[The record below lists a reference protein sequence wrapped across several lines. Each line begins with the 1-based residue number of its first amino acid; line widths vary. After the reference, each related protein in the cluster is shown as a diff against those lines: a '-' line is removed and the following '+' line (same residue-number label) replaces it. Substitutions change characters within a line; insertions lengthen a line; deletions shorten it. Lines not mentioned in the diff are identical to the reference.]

1 MIARIAYAFRE
12 MWASFRRNL
21 TLTVAAILTSAIALL
36 LVGTTFLIQRAFDNL
51 LVQWRGDVEMIVFVR
66 SDATPEQISLIDQT
80 IKAAPTII
88 DVEKLRY
95 LDKTQSYEEAKRI
108 FVGDPVTLS
117 LLTPDNI
124 PSQFKV
130 VPITQDPELVRSLSE
145 QYRSLPGVQDV
156 ALAEDEFQVISTLS
170 RFVRT
175 VTLVMSLVLLV
186 VAVGLIWNTIR
197 TAMFARRREIEVMK
211 LVVAVGLIWNTIRT
225 AMFARRREIEVMKL
239 VGATNWFIRVPFM
252 LEGLLHGLLG
262 GIASCGGLW
271 VLNSAWTNGV
281 AGFKPG
287 TGISSLVVPSGY
299 LTGVMLMILA
309 IGALV
314 GAVGSAIAASRFLDV

>member
-130 VPITQDPELVRSLSE
+130 VPVTQDPELVRSLSE

-175 VTLVMSLVLLV
+175 VTLVMSLVL
-186 VAVGLIWNTIR
+186 
-197 TAMFARRREIEVMK
+197 

>member
-51 LVQWRGDVEMIVFVR
+51 LVQWSGDVEMIVFVR

-88 DVEKLRY
+88 DVEKLQY

-175 VTLVMSLVLLV
+175 VTLVMSLVLL
-186 VAVGLIWNTIR
+186 
-197 TAMFARRREIEVMK
+197 F
-211 LVVAVGLIWNTIRT
+211 VAVGLIWNTIRT

>member
-36 LVGTTFLIQRAFDNL
+36 LVGTTFFIQRAFDNL

-88 DVEKLRY
+88 DVEELRY
-95 LDKTQSYEEAKRI
+95 LDKTESYEEAKRI

-175 VTLVMSLVLLV
+175 VTLVMSLVL
-186 VAVGLIWNTIR
+186 
-197 TAMFARRREIEVMK
+197 

>member
-88 DVEKLRY
+88 DAEKLQY

-156 ALAEDEFQVISTLS
+156 ALAEDEFEVISTLS

-175 VTLVMSLVLLV
+175 VTLVMSLVL
-186 VAVGLIWNTIR
+186 
-197 TAMFARRREIEVMK
+197 

-271 VLNSAWTNGV
+271 VLNSAWSNGV

-287 TGISSLVVPSGY
+287 TGISSLVVPSSY

-314 GAVGSAIAASRFLDV
+314 GAIGSAIAASRFLDV

>member
-88 DVEKLRY
+88 DVEKLQY

-175 VTLVMSLVLLV
+175 VTLVMSIVLL
-186 VAVGLIWNTIR
+186 
-197 TAMFARRREIEVMK
+197 F
-211 LVVAVGLIWNTIRT
+211 VAVGLIWNTIRT

>member
-36 LVGTTFLIQRAFDNL
+36 LVGTTFLIQRAFENL

-88 DVEKLRY
+88 DAEKLLY

-211 LVVAVGLIWNTIRT
+211 LV
-225 AMFARRREIEVMKL
+225 
-239 VGATNWFIRVPFM
+239 GATNWFIRVPFM

-287 TGISSLVVPSGY
+287 TGISSLVVPSSY

-314 GAVGSAIAASRFLDV
+314 GAIGSAIAASRFLDV